1 MDLVW
6 ICIIAG
12 LAAAGVVAF
21 FVRYVLKQDQGS
33 EKIKEISAAIKEGG
47 LAFIHREYSGGH
59 SQFGL
64 EIECSFC
71 FRRHMFYGCRLCRH
85 EHGAQV

>member
-12 LAAAGVVAF
+12 LVAAGVVAF

-33 EKIKEISAAIKEGG
+33 EKLKEISAAIKEGG
-47 LAFIHREYSGGH
+47 LAFIHREYR
-59 SQFGL
+59 
-64 EIECSFC
+64 FC
-71 FRRHMFYGCRLCRH
+71 LRRHMFHGRRLCRH